1 MRCARRSVTA
11 ARGSSPAGPGSTSI
25 TSSPPQLPVT
35 SRMRSICWRRRA
47 AGCCPT
53 IVSTRA
59 PACGA
64 MLAAPRGGR
73 CGCLKCPTAQTGKWP
88 TRAAAR
94 RQVKTPSR
102 AICGRPARC
111 WTYVRPPS
119 ATGRQGWAPTSRPC
133 AGSRFPR
140 HASGYSQR
148 ITRLMRQLTWRRG
161 HVRRGNS
168 GSTSNLLF
176 SIPREGIVM
185 KFLISFRCCAA
196 GATRCRWPSPPP
208 PGQFGHRLARVEC
221 QAGEFQLQ
229 GGQAAGQRA
238 DVRPAA
244 LPQ

>member
-25 TSSPPQLPVT
+25 TSSPPRLPVT

-53 IVSTRA
+53 TVSTRA

-64 MLAAPRGGR
+64 MLAAPRGRR
-73 CGCLKCPTAQTGKWP
+73 CGCLRCPTARTGRWP

-111 WTYVRPPS
+111 WPHVRPPS

-140 HASGYSQR
+140 PASGHSQR

-168 GSTSNLLF
+168 GSRGERTPLPSRR
-176 SIPREGIVM
+176 S
-185 KFLISFRCCAA
+185 C
-196 GATRCRWPSPPP
+196 PSPRSPRVLP
-208 PGQFGHRLARVEC
+208 SALAGSWCGMARNVMTGRLGEAVSGPC
-221 QAGEFQLQ
+221 GPCGACAG
-229 GGQAAGQRA
+229 
-238 DVRPAA
+238 
-244 LPQ
+244 